1 MMRLARAAALTALA
15 RSVIYSAAAAS
26 DDISTTSP
34 QTDTPGWLTNKS
46 LSLTL
51 VNSATPGLQYPVLPL
66 TSNMG
71 LNESLNAG
79 LVRAGPKPLENI
91 E

>member
-1 MMRLARAAALTALA
+1 MIRLTRAAALTALA
-15 RSVIYSAAAAS
+15 QSVMYTTAAA

-34 QTDTPGWLTNKS
+34 ETDTPGWLQKES
-46 LSLTL
+46 LALTL

-71 LNESLNAG
+71 LNESQNTG
-79 LVRAGPKPLENI
+79 LVRVQAWQKSK
-91 E
+91 